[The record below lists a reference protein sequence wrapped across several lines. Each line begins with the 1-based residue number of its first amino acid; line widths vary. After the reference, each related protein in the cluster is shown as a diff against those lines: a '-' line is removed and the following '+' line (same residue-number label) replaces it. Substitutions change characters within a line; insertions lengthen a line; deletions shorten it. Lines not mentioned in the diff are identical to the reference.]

1 LFALGAGG
9 GGSPQ
14 PRRVYLYGVSPAAS
28 RLAIARHVWE
38 TRYRL
43 TSGDTPDSRPED
55 TYARVARAVAAAE
68 PRDADGWGERFRE
81 VLTTGKFLP
90 GGRILAGAG
99 SGLRVT
105 LFNCFVLGAI
115 RDSLD
120 GIFAALHEAAV
131 TMQEGGGVGY
141 DFSTLRPRGVSARAT
156 GGVASGPVSFM
167 GLWDRMCETLET
179 ANNRRGA
186 MMATLRCDHPDIEAF
201 IDAKRAG
208 RTLTNFNLSVQ
219 ITDALLAAVRADGQH
234 ALVFPAEGLGDAAG
248 QASLPITSRPWPG
261 HEGEVP
267 CRVLRTIPAR
277 QLWRKLVDG
286 GATSGEPGFLFVDRI
301 NRDNNLGYR
310 ERITA
315 TNPCGEEPLPPY
327 GACNLGSINLAAFV
341 RAPFSAQAS
350 LDLAELGSTAALA
363 VRFLDDVVDVS
374 RFPLPAQAE
383 MARQTRRVGLGIT
396 GLADALVMLGLRYAS
411 PQARELAARAAAVV
425 AHTAYATSAAL
436 AAEKGACPAFERD
449 PYLAAPFV
457 AALPAAIRDAIARH
471 GIRNSHLTAIAP
483 AGSISLLAGNVS
495 SGIEP
500 IFRARYRRALRVP
513 GGAEG
518 ELQTFEVVDHA
529 VALWEAQAQTAHQSG
544 SGASLPPAFVDAES
558 TPPEAHLD
566 MQIAL
571 QPLVDSA
578 ISKTIQLPRGY
589 DAEAVSGLAFRA
601 YDGGLKGFTVFP
613 SSSPIGAI
621 LMAEPSESCDAPAC
635 ALPL

>member
-1 LFALGAGG
+1 
-9 GGSPQ
+9 
-14 PRRVYLYGVSPAAS
+14 VSSAPAQ
-28 RLAIARHVWE
+28 LAIARHVWE

-43 TSGDTPDSRPED
+43 TDGATRDDRLED
-55 TYARVARAVAAAE
+55 TYARVARAIAAAE
-68 PRDADGWGERFRE
+68 PRDADSWSERFRE
-81 VLTTGKFLP
+81 ILTAGKFLP

-99 SGLRVT
+99 SGRRVT

-120 GIFAALHEAAV
+120 GIFASLHEAAV
-131 TMQEGGGVGY
+131 TMQEGGGVGH
-141 DFSTLRPRGVSARAT
+141 DFSTLRPRGVRARAT

-186 MMATLRCDHPDIEAF
+186 MMATLRCDHPDIEGF

-208 RTLTNFNLSVQ
+208 GALSNFNLSVQ
-219 ITDALLAAVRADGQH
+219 ITDALLAAVREDGQH
-234 ALVFPAEGLGDAAG
+234 ALVFPISGLGDDPAHAG
-248 QASLPITSRPWPG
+248 LPITTRPWPG
-261 HEGEVP
+261 HEGQVP
-267 CRVLRTIPAR
+267 CRVLRTMPAR
-277 QLWRKLVDG
+277 QLWQKLVAG

-301 NRDNNLGYR
+301 NRDNNLAYR

-341 RAPFSAQAS
+341 RAPFSPQAS
-350 LDLAELGSTAALA
+350 LDLADLGTTAALA

-396 GLADALVMLGLRYAS
+396 GLADALVMLGVHYAS
-411 PQARELAARAAAVV
+411 PQARELAARWAAVV
-425 AHTAYATSAAL
+425 AHTAYGTSAAL
-436 AAEKGACPAFERD
+436 AAEKGPCPAFDRD
-449 PYLAAPFV
+449 RYLAAPFV
-457 AALPAAIRDAIARH
+457 SALPAEIREAIARH

-500 IFRARYRRALRVP
+500 IFRARYRRALRIP
-513 GGAEG
+513 GGTEG
-518 ELQTFEVVDHA
+518 ERQTFEVVDHA
-529 VALWEAQAQTAHQSG
+529 VALWEAQAGRRAGGSG
-544 SGASLPPAFVDAES
+544 SPLPPAFVDAES

-571 QPLVDSA
+571 QRFVDSA

>member
-1 LFALGAGG
+1 M
-9 GGSPQ
+9 
-14 PRRVYLYGVSPAAS
+14 
-28 RLAIARHVWE
+28 
-38 TRYRL
+38 
-43 TSGDTPDSRPED
+43 
-55 TYARVARAVAAAE
+55 AAAE
-68 PRDADGWGERFRE
+68 SRSPDSWAGRFRAILDE
-81 VLTTGKFLP
+81 GKFLP

-99 SGLRVT
+99 SPRRVT

-115 RDSLD
+115 QDSLD
-120 GIFAALHEAAV
+120 GIFSALHEAAV

-141 DFSTLRPRGVSARAT
+141 DFSTLRPRGNKARAT

-186 MMATLRCDHPDIEAF
+186 MMATLRCDHPDIVEF

-219 ITDALLAAVRADGQH
+219 ITDAFVQAVRDDAQH
-234 ALVFPAEGLGDAAG
+234 DLVFPLEGLHAGLQAEGGAV
-248 QASLPITSRPWPG
+248 SMRPWPG
-261 HEGEVP
+261 KAGEVP
-267 CRVLRTIPAR
+267 CLRLGQLPAR
-277 QLWRKLVDG
+277 QLWQRLLDG
-286 GATSGEPGFLFVDRI
+286 AATSGEPGWLFVDRI
-301 NRDNNLGYR
+301 NRDNNLHYR

-341 RAPFSAQAS
+341 KAPFTPEAT
-350 LDLAELGSTAALA
+350 LDLDELAATAAVA
-363 VRFLDDVVDVS
+363 VRFLDDVIDVS
-374 RFPLPAQAE
+374 RFPLPAQAQ
-383 MARQTRRVGLGIT
+383 MARETRRVGLGIT
-396 GLADALVMLGLRYAS
+396 GLADALVMVGLHYAS
-411 PQARELAARAAAVV
+411 AEARDLAARAAEVV
-425 AHTAYATSAAL
+425 AHTAYRTSAAI
-436 AAEKGACPAFERD
+436 AAEKGPCPAFQRD
-449 PYLAAPFV
+449 AFLASPFV
-457 AALPAAIRDAIARH
+457 AALPGELRDAIARH
-471 GIRNSHLTAIAP
+471 GIRNSHLLAIAP

-513 GGAEG
+513 GGREG
-518 ELQTFEVVDHA
+518 ELETFEVVDHA
-529 VALWEAQAQTAHQSG
+529 VALWEALQSG
-544 SGASLPPAFVDAES
+544 RSGGGHSPLPPAFVDAES

-571 QPLVDSA
+571 QRHVDSA

-589 DAEAVSGLAFRA
+589 DAGSVGQLAFRA
-601 YDGGLKGFTVFP
+601 YEGGLKGFTVFP
-613 SSSPIGAI
+613 SSSPIGAV